1 MTTCAPKS
9 IENYSQEIGRSGR
22 DGLSAFCEML
32 ANRDN
37 IHVLENFIYGDTPEK
52 SSVFELLRTIK
63 NNNGFIWEIKAV
75 ALSNA
80 LNIRILPL
88 KTMLV
93 YLAMKEIIRPKL
105 TYFEEYSFQYEKE
118 PAEIISSF
126 EGERKQF
133 VAAVMN
139 HCHTRKI
146 WTTVDIPAILNSY
159 DTERQRIIAALEYFD
174 EKGWIE
180 LQSKQAIEVY
190 DILTQAF
197 DITIMTEKK
206 ETAALRHL

>member
-1 MTTCAPKS
+1 
-9 IENYSQEIGRSGR
+9 
-22 DGLSAFCEML
+22 ML

-105 TYFEEYSFQYEKE
+105 T
-118 PAEIISSF
+118 
-126 EGERKQF
+126 
-133 VAAVMN
+133 
-139 HCHTRKI
+139 
-146 WTTVDIPAILNSY
+146 
-159 DTERQRIIAALEYFD
+159 
-174 EKGWIE
+174 
-180 LQSKQAIEVY
+180 
-190 DILTQAF
+190 
-197 DITIMTEKK
+197 
-206 ETAALRHL
+206 